1 MGDFNIDVM
10 KMDSKFDISQFYN
23 TMHSHFFLLFI
34 LQPIRVT
41 EKSKT
46 IIDIFFNSFE
56 FTTISGNIIHSISD
70 YLIQFVILEDFI
82 KPSSPSKSNTY
93 TQNFKN
99 FDRNKLKEDFCKIDW
114 DKVIHENHKLFM
126 KITII

>member
-10 KMDSKFDISQFYN
+10 KMDSRFDISQFHN
-23 TMHSHFFLLFI
+23 TMHSHFFLLLI
-34 LQPIRVT
+34 LQPTRVT
-41 EKSKT
+41 GKSKT

-56 FTTISGNIIHSISD
+56 FTTISGNITHSISD
-70 YLIQFVILEDFI
+70 YLIQFAILEDFI
-82 KPSSPSKSNTY
+82 KPSSPRKSNTY
-93 TQNFKN
+93 KRNFKN

-114 DKVIHENHKLFM
+114 DQVIHENHKLFM